1 MLSRWCSTVF
11 AGRNKAAAI
20 SALPWPSA
28 ASPDFAL
35 GARLGQP
42 GHCRAQKA
50 LEAPDLGAPMAL
62 AGWTCRLGGWLYQ
75 VPPPTVLGLCRGRSL
90 AASHRSRRATAKGRA
105 GRAAENW
112 SSRKGPAARIV
123 TVAPFFLR

>member
-42 GHCRAQKA
+42 GHCRAQRA

-62 AGWTCRLGGWLYQ
+62 AGWTCRLGGWLHQ
-75 VPPPTVLGLCRGRSL
+75 VPSPIVLGS
-90 AASHRSRRATAKGRA
+90 AAGGACPPRIGAGVPRPRAERVEQ
-105 GRAAENW
+105 AENW
-112 SSRKGPAARIV
+112 SSRKGLAARIA